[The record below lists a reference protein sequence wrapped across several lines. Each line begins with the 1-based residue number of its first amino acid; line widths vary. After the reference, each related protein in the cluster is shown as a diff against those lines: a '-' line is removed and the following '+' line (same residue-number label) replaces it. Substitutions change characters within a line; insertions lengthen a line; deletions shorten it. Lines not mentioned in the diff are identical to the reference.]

1 MTYASSRIS
10 RRTAVQ
16 AGSAAALAATLGA
29 NTRAIGAAQDAV
41 EIEYWHINTESFGLS
56 AVQRIIELFQEEY
69 PHITVV
75 ERFQTNS
82 YTELLERV
90 QTSMVAQTPPD
101 VCQVG
106 YSYLD
111 YVARNF
117 PFSTIDSLVE
127 ENGDQEFM
135 GAFEDNILELGR
147 IGGDLV
153 GMPYGFSNMV
163 VYFNAEQV
171 TEAGYDPANMPTT
184 WEEFREMAVAVNANT
199 GQPPIY
205 IQVSD
210 DNWATQT
217 MIDSNGGSLVRCDEG
232 SVKAGFDQ
240 PEAVEAIQF
249 WADLAADG
257 LALVAN
263 ADQGQQAFFTQN
275 VTFAFQS
282 IARRGNFES
291 EASFDLQACAVPGF
305 GDKSPKLTTGG
316 NCLFVFS
323 QDDAKKQAAWEFIKF
338 CSSPAA
344 QTVWVEETGYLP
356 TRNDVADDPEYLQ
369 EFIQGNAIQQ
379 VAFNQSD
386 VAAPWTSF
394 PGNNGLQVGMELASA
409 VEGALSGGQSAEEAL
424 GRAAEIANQLLEGE
438 TCEL

>member
-1 MTYASSRIS
+1 MFR
-10 RRTAVQ
+10 
-16 AGSAAALAATLGA
+16 
-29 NTRAIGAAQDAV
+29 
-41 EIEYWHINTESFGLS
+41 
-56 AVQRIIELFQEEY
+56 EEN
-69 PHITVV
+69 PNIAVV

-90 QTSMVAQTPPD
+90 QTSMVAGNPPD

-106 YSYLD
+106 YPYLD
-111 YVARNF
+111 YVAGNF
-117 PFSTIDSLVE
+117 SFTSTEALVAE
-127 ENGDQEFM
+127 YGDEEFM
-135 GAFEDNILELGR
+135 TAFEPNILDLGR
-147 IGGDLV
+147 IGGEIV

-163 VYFNAEQV
+163 CYVNADHV
-171 TEAGYDPANMPTT
+171 TAAGYDPDNMPTK
-184 WEEFREMAVAVNANT
+184 WEEFREMATAITANT
-199 GQPPIY
+199 GSPSIY

-217 MIDSNGGSLVRCDEG
+217 MIDSNGGSLIRCDEG
-232 SVKAGFDQ
+232 AVKAGFDQ

-263 ADQGQQAFFTQN
+263 ADQGQQSFFTQN
-275 VTFAFQS
+275 VSLVFQS

-291 EASFDLQACAVPGF
+291 EASFDLRACKVPGF
-305 GDKSPKLTTGG
+305 GDKTPKLTTGG

-344 QTVWVEETGYLP
+344 QTVWVRETGYLP
-356 TRNDVADDPEYLQ
+356 TRNDVADDPEYLRD
-369 EFIQGNAIQQ
+369 FIQGNAIQQ
-379 VAFNQSD
+379 IAFEQVD

-394 PGNNGLQVGMELASA
+394 PGTNGLQVGMELASA
-409 VEGALSGGQSAEEAL
+409 VEGALSGGQTAEQAL
-424 GRAAEIANQLLEGE
+424 GNAAEIANQLLEGE
-438 TCEL
+438 TCDN